1 MKDKNEQLA
10 EIQPQV
16 PQTKYRDL
24 FDLIN
29 EKLNSRRAKLGALKS
44 IAQSIQYSL
53 INTAEYMV
61 RVEQRQEATGGTDG
75 VPTLDE
81 RNSLDEWTRGDEMA
95 SAIGAEFGF
104 TAPVPPEERIQRASR
119 LYYGVI
125 GLILAF
131 RPNEY
136 ERPRGI
142 VATLSEYVPR
152 LGAASEADELL
163 LKELELEPGEFEA
176 AREQARLRKAE
187 KMQNVRP
194 RILQLLEDH
203 ADTNPMLEAWDEL
216 PAQVQL
222 RMGCN
227 AYKGVYYARKNLV
240 SYLATNSKAIRENA
254 GEVKLMQADLKTIE
268 DWCLQFES
276 EHRDVFDLLIEA
288 GMTVYTVEDAK
299 ADLKDQQARRNS
311 K

>member
-16 PQTKYRDL
+16 TQTKYRDL
-24 FDLIN
+24 FDLID
-29 EKLNSRRAKLGALKS
+29 EKLESRRAKLGALKS

-61 RVEQRQEATGGTDG
+61 RQEQRQEAVGGTDG

-95 SAIGAEFGF
+95 ADIGAELGF
-104 TAPVPPEERIQRASR
+104 EAPVPPEERIQRASR

-125 GLILAF
+125 GKILAH

-142 VATLSEYVPR
+142 VATLNEYVPR
-152 LGAASEADELL
+152 VGAASEADELL
-163 LKELELEPGEFEA
+163 LKELELEPGELEQ
-176 AREQARLRKAE
+176 AREQARVRKA
-187 KMQNVRP
+187 KQMQNIRP
-194 RILQLLEDH
+194 RILELLELH

-240 SYLATNSKAIRENA
+240 SYLATSPRAIRENA
-254 GEVKLMQADLKTIE
+254 GEVKLMQADLATIE
-268 DWCLQFES
+268 KWCLDFEADHS
-276 EHRDVFDLLIEA
+276 DVFDLLTEA

-299 ADLKDQQARRNS
+299 ADLKDQQARRNA